1 MFIDYFPD
9 VEDISITRSNDPDTM
24 CISLSDDK
32 IQPSQK
38 IEPLPDSVCIHA
50 ETNDTETN
58 TVQDILCTADEEIA
72 ASLATTTI
80 SCTDDLA
87 TKLDETSGYIK
98 QMPSLDEQDRN
109 TKTGHY
115 TITIIHTL
123 TIMSNYGDCS
133 IRVY

>member
-1 MFIDYFPD
+1 
-9 VEDISITRSNDPDTM
+9 M
-24 CISLSDDK
+24 CISLSDNK

-38 IEPLPDSVCIHA
+38 IEPLPNSVHA

-80 SCTDDLA
+80 SYTDDLA
-87 TKLDETSGYIK
+87 TKLDETSGHIK
-98 QMPSLDEQDRN
+98 QMPSLYIDEQDKN

-115 TITIIHTL
+115 TITIIRTL
-123 TIMSNYGDCS
+123 HDQY
-133 IRVY
+133 V